1 MSGGTGSTGPY
12 GELITTTVRV
22 LTWNAWGRFG
32 PWEARETALIR
43 TLEAL
48 QPDVIALQE
57 CWLDRGG
64 GTQAARLAKEL
75 GYHAAYG
82 GGTFLAE
89 DWATGSGLLSRWP
102 IERHEYRE
110 FPAPAPNV
118 WGGSALFGR
127 ITGPRGSLSAFS
139 VALDWPPHA
148 SAARQASVRQLV
160 AFVLEVAGPAFPTI
174 ICGDFNAPPDADELR
189 MLTGRAATAAPGF
202 ALFDAWEMA
211 GAGSGHTWARSN
223 PWTVP
228 VLLPDR
234 RIDYVLVG
242 RPRRGGAGH
251 VVRCSLAGTEPVA
264 GVVPSDHFAVFADL
278 RY

>member
-1 MSGGTGSTGPY
+1 MSGATGPTGPY
-12 GELITTTVRV
+12 GELITTTLRV

-64 GTQAARLAKEL
+64 ETQPARLAKEL

-110 FPAPAPNV
+110 FPAPAPSV

-139 VALDWPPHA
+139 VALDWPPHS

-211 GAGSGHTWARSN
+211 GDGSGHTWARSN
-223 PWTVP
+223 PWTEP

-264 GVVPSDHFAVFADL
+264 GVVPSDHYAVFADL

>member
-1 MSGGTGSTGPY
+1 MSGATATPGPY
-12 GELITTTVRV
+12 GELIPTTLRV

-32 PWEARETALIR
+32 PWEAREIALIR

-64 GTQAARLAKEL
+64 ETQAARVAKII

-110 FPAPAPNV
+110 FVPAAPDH

-127 ITGPRGSLSAFS
+127 IAGPRGSLSAFS

-148 SAARQASVRQLV
+148 SATRQASVRQLV
-160 AFVLEVAGPAFPTI
+160 AFVLEVAGPAFPTV
-174 ICGDFNAPPDADELR
+174 ICGDFNAPPDAEELR
-189 MLTGRAATAAPGF
+189 MLTGRTSTAAPGF

-211 GAGSGHTWARSN
+211 GDGPGHTWARRN
-223 PWTVP
+223 PWTAP

-234 RIDYVLVG
+234 RIDYILVG

-251 VVRCSLAGTEPVA
+251 VVTCSLAGTEPVA
-264 GVVPSDHFAVFADL
+264 GVVPSDHYAVLADL

>member
-1 MSGGTGSTGPY
+1 MSGATGSTAPY
-12 GELITTTVRV
+12 GALLTTTLRV

-64 GTQAARLAKEL
+64 GTQAARLAKAL

-102 IERHEYRE
+102 IELHEYRE
-110 FPAPAPNV
+110 LPAPVPNV
-118 WGGSALFGR
+118 WDGSALFGR

-139 VALDWPPHA
+139 VALDWPPDA

-160 AFVLEVAGPAFPTI
+160 AFVLEVAGPTFPTI

-251 VVRCSLAGTEPVA
+251 VVRCSLAGTEPVG
-264 GVVPSDHFAVFADL
+264 GVVPSDHYAVFADL

>member
-1 MSGGTGSTGPY
+1 VSAAAPATGPY
-12 GELITTTVRV
+12 GELITSTLRV
-22 LTWNAWGRFG
+22 LTWNVWGRFG
-32 PWEARETALIR
+32 PWEAREAALIR

-64 GTQAARLAKEL
+64 ENQAGRLAEAL

-110 FPAPAPNV
+110 FPALEPEV

-127 ITGPRGSLSAFS
+127 IDGLRGILSAFS

-148 SAARQASVRQLV
+148 SRARQASVRQLV
-160 AFVLEVAGPAFPTI
+160 SFVLEVAGPAFPTI

-189 MLTGRAATAAPGF
+189 MLTGRTATAAPGF

-211 GAGSGHTWARSN
+211 GDGSGHTWTRSN
-223 PWTVP
+223 PWTEA

-234 RIDYVLVG
+234 RIDYILVG

-264 GVVPSDHFAVFADL
+264 GVVPSDHYAILADL

>member
-1 MSGGTGSTGPY
+1 MSGATGSTGPY
-12 GELITTTVRV
+12 GEVITPTLRV
-22 LTWNAWGRFG
+22 LPWNAWGRFG

-48 QPDVIALQE
+48 QPDVIVLQE

-64 GTQAARLAKEL
+64 ETQAARLAKAL

-102 IERHEYRE
+102 IEHHEYRE
-110 FPAPAPNV
+110 FPTPAPNV

-160 AFVLEVAGPAFPTI
+160 AFVLEVAGPTFPTI
-174 ICGDFNAPPDADELR
+174 ICGAFNAPPDADQLR
-189 MLTGRAATAAPGF
+189 MLTGRAPPAAPCF
-202 ALFDAWEMA
+202 A
-211 GAGSGHTWARSN
+211 S
-223 PWTVP
+223 
-228 VLLPDR
+228 
-234 RIDYVLVG
+234 
-242 RPRRGGAGH
+242 
-251 VVRCSLAGTEPVA
+251 
-264 GVVPSDHFAVFADL
+264 FASHD
-278 RY
+278 

>member
-1 MSGGTGSTGPY
+1 VSSGGIVGPY
-12 GELITTTVRV
+12 GELITTTLRV
-22 LTWNAWGRFG
+22 LTWNVWGRFG
-32 PWEARETALIR
+32 PWEAREAALIR
-43 TLEAL
+43 SLEAL
-48 QPDVIALQE
+48 EPDVIALQE
-57 CWLDRGG
+57 CWRDRSGE
-64 GTQAARLAKEL
+64 TQAARLAKAL

-102 IERHEYRE
+102 IEHHEHRE
-110 FPAPAPNV
+110 FPAPSRDV
-118 WGGSALFGR
+118 WGGSALFAR
-127 ITGPRGSLSAFS
+127 IAGPRGSLAVFS

-148 SAARQASVRQLV
+148 SATRQASVRQMA
-160 AFVLEVAGPAFPTI
+160 AFVLEVAGPAFPTV
-174 ICGDFNAPPDADELR
+174 ICGDFNAPPDSDELR
-189 MLTGRAATAAPGF
+189 MLTGRTETTAPGF

-211 GAGSGHTWARSN
+211 GAGPGYTWARSN
-223 PWTVP
+223 PWTLP

-251 VVRCSLAGTEPVA
+251 VVRCALAGTEPVD
-264 GVVPSDHFAVFADL
+264 GVVPSDHYAVVADL